1 MGTDPDST
9 PCASRWINVLWL
21 GVRTT
26 LEACPQRSPFSHL
39 YFQRRQWCEQGR
51 LHTIISKM
59 ILWLKYRV
67 KLYILWLKQCKHDH
81 CWNLGINTLK
91 IGRYNRAEP
100 PNYIAEMEL
109 WCLVIDVFVAFWSF
123 AYDFISSALRQTLQ
137 NTPYFLFLRLSTF
150 FPKNNPSLSSY
161 LREYQPHMNY

>member
-1 MGTDPDST
+1 VNKEDYT
-9 PCASRWINVLWL
+9 PLSLKWSSGSNSVLNYISCGSSNASM
-21 GVRTT
+21 TT
-26 LEACPQRSPFSHL
+26 AEM
-39 YFQRRQWCEQGR
+39 EQSYT
-51 LHTIISKM
+51 L
-59 ILWLKYRV
+59 LK
-67 KLYILWLKQCKHDH
+67 LSM
-81 CWNLGINTLK
+81 LGINTLK